1 MFEGPEGAEVASL
14 SEQLVGHLVV
24 ASLAAGRAVVKAIMA
39 KADGDLSLAQA
50 TILFAVA
57 LVFGHLALH
66 ATVFGLGSGCHAR
79 TLARLPEQGKFR
91 W

>member
-1 MFEGPEGAEVASL
+1 MTEPD
-14 SEQLVGHLVV
+14 
-24 ASLAAGRAVVKAIMA
+24 R
-39 KADGDLSLAQA
+39 DLPLAQT

-57 LVFGHLALH
+57 LLFGHLALR

>member
-1 MFEGPEGAEVASL
+1 
-14 SEQLVGHLVV
+14 
-24 ASLAAGRAVVKAIMA
+24 MA
-39 KADGDLSLAQA
+39 KPDGDLSLAQA

-57 LVFGHLALH
+57 LVFRHLALH
-66 ATVFGLGSGCHAR
+66 ATVFGLGSGCHER

>member
-1 MFEGPEGAEVASL
+1 LFEGPEGVEVSSL
-14 SEQLVGHLVV
+14 SQLVGHLIVT
-24 ASLAAGRAVVKAIMA
+24 SLAAGWAIVKAIMA
-39 KADGDLSLAQA
+39 EPDGDLPLAQA

-66 ATVFGLGSGCHAR
+66 ATVFGLGSGCHER

>member
-1 MFEGPEGAEVASL
+1 MR
-14 SEQLVGHLVV
+14 LVGHLIV
-24 ASLAAGRAVVKAIMA
+24 ACLAAGWAIVEAIMA
-39 KADGDLSLAQA
+39 KPDGDLSLAQA

-66 ATVFGLGSGCHAR
+66 ATVFGLGSGCHER